1 MKRIPV
7 IMIFLSL
14 VLYGKAENP
23 PSDKDKAVA
32 CIKRWEG
39 WHRGKMP
46 YIGFGHRLLPHEKLT
61 ENLSEAQ
68 ADSLLRCD
76 LERCLKVFRK
86 YGKDSLLLSLLGFNV
101 GCYRLIQK
109 LESGDRDI
117 YKEYISFR
125 CYRGKV
131 IPSIERRRKEEFE
144 LFYIP

>member
-46 YIGFGHRLLPHEKLT
+46 YIGYGHRLQGICIVP
-61 ENLSEAQ
+61 
-68 ADSLLRCD
+68 
-76 LERCLKVFRK
+76 
-86 YGKDSLLLSLLGFNV
+86 LLSG
-101 GCYRLIQK
+101 
-109 LESGDRDI
+109 ESHSRHRE
-117 YKEYISFR
+117 KKK
-125 CYRGKV
+125 RGV
-131 IPSIERRRKEEFE
+131 
-144 LFYIP
+144 

>member
-46 YIGFGHRLLPHEKLT
+46 YIGYGHRP
-61 ENLSEAQ
+61 
-68 ADSLLRCD
+68 
-76 LERCLKVFRK
+76 
-86 YGKDSLLLSLLGFNV
+86 LLSG
-101 GCYRLIQK
+101 
-109 LESGDRDI
+109 ESHSRHRE
-117 YKEYISFR
+117 KKK
-125 CYRGKV
+125 RGV
-131 IPSIERRRKEEFE
+131 
-144 LFYIP
+144 

>member
-46 YIGFGHRLLPHEKLT
+46 YIGYGHRLALLP
-61 ENLSEAQ
+61 SAF
-68 ADSLLRCD
+68 SLLQQAIITR
-76 LERCLKVFRK
+76 
-86 YGKDSLLLSLLGFNV
+86 
-101 GCYRLIQK
+101 
-109 LESGDRDI
+109 
-117 YKEYISFR
+117 
-125 CYRGKV
+125 
-131 IPSIERRRKEEFE
+131 
-144 LFYIP
+144 

>member
-46 YIGFGHRLLPHEKLT
+46 YIGYGHRP
-61 ENLSEAQ
+61 A
-68 ADSLLRCD
+68 
-76 LERCLKVFRK
+76 
-86 YGKDSLLLSLLGFNV
+86 
-101 GCYRLIQK
+101 
-109 LESGDRDI
+109 
-117 YKEYISFR
+117 
-125 CYRGKV
+125 
-131 IPSIERRRKEEFE
+131 P
-144 LFYIP
+144 P

>member
-46 YIGFGHRLLPHEKLT
+46 YYPKQNIIQS
-61 ENLSEAQ
+61 LS
-68 ADSLLRCD
+68 
-76 LERCLKVFRK
+76 
-86 YGKDSLLLSLLGFNV
+86 
-101 GCYRLIQK
+101 
-109 LESGDRDI
+109 
-117 YKEYISFR
+117 
-125 CYRGKV
+125 
-131 IPSIERRRKEEFE
+131 
-144 LFYIP
+144 FYCINN

>member
-46 YIGFGHRLLPHEKLT
+46 YIGYGPRLLPVSYTLLT
-61 ENLSEAQ
+61 LPTKQE
-68 ADSLLRCD
+68 
-76 LERCLKVFRK
+76 V
-86 YGKDSLLLSLLGFNV
+86 
-101 GCYRLIQK
+101 
-109 LESGDRDI
+109 
-117 YKEYISFR
+117 
-125 CYRGKV
+125 
-131 IPSIERRRKEEFE
+131 
-144 LFYIP
+144 

>member
-1 MKRIPV
+1 
-7 IMIFLSL
+7 MIFLSL

-46 YIGFGHRLLPHEKLT
+46 YIGYGHRLLPHEKLT

-76 LERCLKVFRK
+76 LERCLIFTGNMYRSAVIG
-86 YGKDSLLLSLLGFNV
+86 GK
-101 GCYRLIQK
+101 
-109 LESGDRDI
+109 
-117 YKEYISFR
+117 SFQA
-125 CYRGKV
+125 
-131 IPSIERRRKEEFE
+131 
-144 LFYIP
+144 

>member
-1 MKRIPV
+1 MKRIPAV
-7 IMIFLSL
+7 MIFLLL

-39 WHRGKMP
+39 WHRGRMP
-46 YIGFGHRLLPHEKLT
+46 YIGYGHRLLPHETLT

-86 YGKDSLLLSLLGFNV
+86 YGKDSLHCLNGFNENATIKDR
-101 GCYRLIQK
+101 YRSIGEYLLQK
-109 LESGDRDI
+109 
-117 YKEYISFR
+117 
-125 CYRGKV
+125 
-131 IPSIERRRKEEFE
+131 
-144 LFYIP
+144 